1 MQRLAEPICPAENR
15 EPKADGR
22 CLFFIQKRITTI
34 GCRPSAIGRAAAS
47 LMLILLSQPAWAWQA
62 PTRELEEAEEQAFKR
77 AVSQVAPSLVRIE
90 TVGGLDQVQNFLLGN
105 GPTTGVI
112 VSADGFVISSSF
124 NFLSKPASILVTTTD
139 GRRMAAKVV
148 ANDTLR
154 MLTLLKVEAEGLVPA
169 RAAAKES
176 IKVGQWAIAVG
187 RALDPNAP
195 NASVGIVSAV
205 NRIWGK
211 AIQTDAKVSPVNYG
225 GALVDVEGTV
235 QGVLVPLS
243 PQDNSPVA
251 GVEWYDSGI
260 GFAIPL
266 VDVLATLDR
275 LKQGKDL
282 RPGLAGFTFASA
294 DLYGGD
300 TKVDRVR
307 YDSPMYR
314 AGFKDGDAILE
325 LDGNKVTRPAQV
337 RHVLGSKIEG
347 DKLAISI
354 KRGDETKQAE
364 LTLVGELP
372 PFEAGFLGMLP
383 TREKIGSGQSGVG
396 VRFVYPESPAAKIG
410 LKPRDRIIKFRDQ
423 SITSAAQLIDQVSR
437 VRPTEKAIVVIRRDG
452 KEQSLETTLVGYPAD
467 LPKDLPTS
475 AIEAVAEA
483 DAKSEKPR
491 TGRFGEEVA
500 DSKNAWWAF
509 VPEGYNPAYGYS
521 LLVWLHPAG
530 DTLEATV
537 YDSWKTEAERRGIIL
552 LGLKAANIGSGWQ
565 ANEADFVHETVVAF
579 QKKYSIDA
587 SRIVLHGYDKS
598 GPFATHLAFKHR
610 DLFRGLLLAAG
621 AVSERPPEN
630 LPEYRLQFQLVCG
643 SKDPAH
649 AILERTANSLRAIKY
664 PANFTSLSDLEH
676 RYPNAE
682 GVDAMARWID
692 SLDRL

>member
-1 MQRLAEPICPAENR
+1 MKRLVLIAVM
-15 EPKADGR
+15 
-22 CLFFIQKRITTI
+22 CLFAAVGI
-34 GCRPSAIGRAAAS
+34 RPAF
-47 LMLILLSQPAWAWQA
+47 AWQSA
-62 PTRELEEAEEQAFKR
+62 AQQLEELEERAFKQ

-105 GPTTGVI
+105 GPTTGVV
-112 VSADGFVISSSF
+112 VSADGYVISSSF
-124 NFLSKPASILVTTTD
+124 NFLSKPSSILVTTTD
-139 GRRMAAKVV
+139 GRRLAAKAI
-148 ANDTLR
+148 ANDTVR

-169 RAAAKES
+169 RPTAKPS
-176 IKVGQWAIAVG
+176 IRVGQWAIAVG
-187 RALDPNAP
+187 RALDANSPNV
-195 NASVGIVSAV
+195 SVGIVSAV
-205 NRIWGK
+205 NRVWGK
-211 AIQTDAKVSPVNYG
+211 AIQTDAKISPVNYG
-225 GALVDVEGTV
+225 GALVDVDGSV
-235 QGVLVPLS
+235 MGVLVPLS

-275 LKQGKDL
+275 LKLGKDL
-282 RPGLAGFTFASA
+282 RPGLAGFNFAST

-300 TKVDRVR
+300 TKIDRVR

-314 AGFKDGDAILE
+314 AGFKDGDLILE
-325 LDGNKVTRPAQV
+325 LDGHKVTRPAQV

-347 DKLAISI
+347 DKLAIAI
-354 KRGDETKQAE
+354 KRGEETKQAD
-364 LTLVGELP
+364 LTLVAELP
-372 PFEAGFLGMLP
+372 PFEAGFLGILP
-383 TREKIGSGQSGVG
+383 TREKVGSGQPAVGEGVG
-396 VRFVYPESPAAKIG
+396 VRWVYPESPAAKIG

-423 SITSAAQLIDQVSR
+423 AISSAAQLIDQVSR
-437 VRPTEKAIVVIRRDG
+437 VRPTEKAVVVIRRDG
-452 KEQSLETTLVGYPAD
+452 KEQSLEATLVGYPAD

-483 DAKSEKPR
+483 DSKTPDEKKPDGSEKPR
-491 TGRFGEEVA
+491 TGRFGEEIA
-500 DSKNAWWAF
+500 ESKNAWWAF
-509 VPEGYNPAYGYS
+509 VPESYNPAYAYS
-521 LLVWLHPAG
+521 LVVWLHPPG

-552 LGLKAANIGSGWQ
+552 LGLKAANVGSGWQ
-565 ANEADFVHETVVAF
+565 ANEAEFVHETVVSF
-579 QKKYSIDA
+579 QKKYSIDTG
-587 SRIVLHGYDKS
+587 RVVLHGYDKS

-610 DLFRGLLLAAG
+610 DLFRGLLLAAS

-643 SKDPAH
+643 AKDPAH
-649 AILERTANSLRAIKY
+649 PILERMANSLRAIKY

-676 RYPNAE
+676 RYPNAD

>member
-1 MQRLAEPICPAENR
+1 MTA
-15 EPKADGR
+15 
-22 CLFFIQKRITTI
+22 I
-34 GCRPSAIGRAAAS
+34 GCRPSAIGRAIAN
-47 LMLILLSQPAWAWQA
+47 LLLILLCQPAWSWQS

-112 VSADGFVISSSF
+112 VSADGYVISSSF

-139 GRRMAAKVV
+139 GKRLAAKAI
-148 ANDTLR
+148 ANDTVR
-154 MLTLLKVEAEGLVPA
+154 MLTLLKVDAEGLVPA
-169 RAAAKES
+169 RPTAKPS
-176 IKVGQWAIAVG
+176 IRVGQWAIAVG
-187 RALDPNAP
+187 RALDANAP
-195 NASVGIVSAV
+195 NVSVGIVSAV
-205 NRIWGK
+205 NRVWGK

-225 GALVDVEGTV
+225 GALVDVDGSV
-235 QGVLVPLS
+235 LGVLVPLS

-266 VDVLATLDR
+266 ADVLATLDR

-282 RPGLAGFTFASA
+282 RLGLAGFNFAST

-300 TKVDRVR
+300 TKIDRVR

-314 AGFKDGDAILE
+314 AGFKDGDLILE
-325 LDGNKVTRPAQV
+325 LDGHKVTRPAQV

-354 KRGDETKQAE
+354 KRGEETKRAD
-364 LTLVGELP
+364 LTLVAELP
-372 PFEAGFLGMLP
+372 PFEAGFLGVLP
-383 TREKIGSGQSGVG
+383 TREKVGSGSTEGGAAGDGVG
-396 VRFVYPESPAAKIG
+396 VRWVYPDSPAAKIG

-437 VRPTEKAIVVIRRDG
+437 VRPAEKAAVIIRRDG
-452 KEQSLETTLVGYPAD
+452 KEQSLEATLVGYPAD

-475 AIEAVAEA
+475 AIEAVADAESKTPDDNKGGEA
-483 DAKSEKPR
+483 EKLR
-491 TGRFGEEVA
+491 TGRFAEEVA
-500 DSKNAWWAF
+500 ESKNAWWAF
-509 VPEGYNPAYGYS
+509 VPESYNPAYAYS
-521 LLVWLHPAG
+521 LLAWLHPPG

-537 YDSWKTEAERRGIIL
+537 YDSWKLEAERRGIIL
-552 LGLKAANIGSGWQ
+552 LGLKAANINSGWQ
-565 ANEADFVHETVVAF
+565 ANEAEFVHETVVSF
-579 QKKYSIDA
+579 QKKYSVDTG
-587 SRIVLHGYDKS
+587 RIVLHGYDKS

-610 DLFRGLLLAAG
+610 DLFRGLLLAAS
-621 AVSERPPEN
+621 AVAERPPEN
-630 LPEYRLQFQLVCG
+630 LPEYRLQFQLICG

-649 AILERTANSLRAIKY
+649 ASLEKMAKSLQGIKY

-682 GVDAMARWID
+682 GIDAMARWID

>member
-1 MQRLAEPICPAENR
+1 M
-15 EPKADGR
+15 
-22 CLFFIQKRITTI
+22 
-34 GCRPSAIGRAAAS
+34 
-47 LMLILLSQPAWAWQA
+47 LMLLCQPAWAWQA

-90 TVGGLDQVQNFLLGN
+90 TVGGLDQVQNFLLGT

-112 VSADGFVISSSF
+112 VSADGYVVSSSF
-124 NFLSKPASILVTTTD
+124 NFLSKPTSILVTTTD
-139 GRRMAAKVV
+139 GKRLAAKAI
-148 ANDTLR
+148 ANDTVR
-154 MLTLLKVEAEGLVPA
+154 MLTLLKVEADGLVPA
-169 RAAAKES
+169 KPAAKPS
-176 IKVGQWAIAVG
+176 IRVGQWAIAVG
-187 RALDPNAP
+187 RALDANAP

-205 NRIWGK
+205 NRVWGK

-225 GALVDVEGTV
+225 GALVDVDGSV
-235 QGVLVPLS
+235 LGVLVPLS

-266 VDVLATLDR
+266 ADVLATLDR

-282 RPGLAGFTFASA
+282 RPGLAGFNFAST

-300 TKVDRVR
+300 TKIDRVR

-314 AGFKDGDAILE
+314 AGFKDGDVIAE
-325 LDGNKVTRPAQV
+325 LDGHKVTRPAQV

-347 DKLAISI
+347 DKLAITI
-354 KRGDETKQAE
+354 KRGDETKQAD

-372 PFEAGFLGMLP
+372 PFEAGFLGVLP
-383 TREKIGSGQSGVG
+383 AREKLGSEPNGVG
-396 VRFVYPESPAAKIG
+396 VRWVYPDSPAAKIG
-410 LKPRDRIIKFRDQ
+410 LKPRDRVVKFRDQ
-423 SITSAAQLIDQVSR
+423 AITSASQLIDQVSR
-437 VRPTEKAIVVIRRDG
+437 VRPTEKATVVIKRDG
-452 KEQSLETTLVGYPAD
+452 KEQTLEATLVGYPAD
-467 LPKDLPTS
+467 VPKDLPTS
-475 AIEAVAEA
+475 VIEAVVEDDTKKA
-483 DAKSEKPR
+483 DTKNEKKDDADKMVDREKPR

-509 VPEGYNPAYGYS
+509 VPESYNPAYAYS
-521 LLVWLHPAG
+521 LLVWLHPPG

-537 YDSWKTEAERRGIIL
+537 YDLWKSEAERRGILL
-552 LGLKAANIGSGWQ
+552 LGLKAANIAAGWQ
-565 ANEADFVHETVVAF
+565 ANEADFVHETVVSF

-587 SRIVLHGYDKS
+587 GRVVLHGYEKS

-610 DLFRGLLLAAG
+610 DVFRGLILAASIIG
-621 AVSERPPEN
+621 ERPPEN
-630 LPEYRLQFQLVCG
+630 LPEYRLQFQLICG

-649 AILERTANSLRAIKY
+649 SFAERNANSLRGIKY
-664 PANFTSLSDLEH
+664 PANFTSLPDLEH

-682 GVDAMARWID
+682 GVDAMSRWID